1 MKGDKTFSGIT
12 PDYGTVL
19 RINERVTSESTA
31 ALMEQVAIYESAYL
45 GGHLRPVRR
54 AVFIDRPMFGLSVMA
69 NNIPL
74 LDIALRSARQAF
86 KPYDYL
92 QEFDTVLEQMGG
104 SSRAPAIT
112 VIPCTTLLAN
122 GYKFADSLIQ
132 AQNAWYQ
139 DHATWCVGGAANPKN
154 RVSPVTQI
162 AVNGQPAQPAL
173 PINAPYVPIKNVAFD
188 GTATMPTKEAQP
200 YANDGIV
207 LLPVLGQ
214 GPAPFLVA
222 ERDLDYGT
230 LRSSLPLSPASKGL
244 NQLSNLVPL
253 RWAIFYQEQDAE
265 VESPVRKLA
274 MIAFLN
280 HLFDYLDAVNLE
292 PGQYQ
297 WPDATGS
304 PAAPYQKDRHGDTGH
319 DLINTLLSEV
329 VRSASLR
336 LEYMTA
342 EELPASNELQLI
354 RAIANLLYLLDN
366 REVLIQALCNTAS
379 IRQFVTILLE
389 SQLVHAGADVYAVRD
404 TVAGR
409 QEIGTDFQAGIAPPE
424 SCQFLWE
431 RVMTMLPADVF
442 ETVTAQAIGP
452 VGAGGILGPAPSTYD
467 RLVTQLTAL
476 CARPDGTLDMALR
489 ATAIGR
495 MLIKNLGNDMRADY
509 VAAALLNRMRES
521 VPVIIK
527 LLKGEIPGFEHL
539 HVPVA
544 NAALGAEVT
553 LNILES
559 INLMLDRDLL
569 ATKNVLEWEAPYSG
583 AHFNT
588 AWQAY
593 SVKFPIYP
601 IEYVI
606 HNLALDY
613 LGELNL
619 VSKKLPS
626 RYDEKGANW
635 GTRQVKTPTVV
646 ENAFRTCGLTMVQ
659 CEPAMTYVPL
669 HREKVPLYRT
679 FMKGEMRSVGR
690 KNPYCPDNELCGDV
704 STAHAALKVTSTYY
718 VRSAT
723 IWNQMMEMPRQ
734 VVARSYNP
742 QPVPKYWHDF
752 ICMDITGQ
760 QLASVVRTASTR
772 LADALLAPDTG
783 PHAHGYTHLIDVNPA
798 FRDVAIVLPYV
809 MAMIQTPPE
818 AYDFTMYSRVV
829 FESDQKICNIAG
841 TPVVPEQFTPEV
853 GVEEWALPNLMNQ
866 MAYHA
871 SPVTHMILPLT
882 WNAVR

>member
-1 MKGDKTFSGIT
+1 MKGDKTFSGVT

-19 RINERVTSESTA
+19 RVNERVTSESTA
-31 ALMEQVAIYESAYL
+31 ALMEQISIYESAYL

-54 AVFIDRPMFGLSVMA
+54 AVFIDRPMFGLSMMA

-74 LDIALRSARQAF
+74 LEIALRSARQAF
-86 KPYDYL
+86 KPYEYL
-92 QEFDTVLEQMGG
+92 QEFDAVLEQMGG
-104 SSRAPAIT
+104 SSRAPAVT

-139 DHATWCVGGAANPKN
+139 DNASWLVGSRQN
-154 RVSPVTQI
+154 RPITEI
-162 AVNGQPAQPAL
+162 AVNGHAPEPAL
-173 PINAPYVPIKNVAFD
+173 PLNAPYVALNSVTVN
-188 GTATMPTKEAQP
+188 GRPTTPNNESQP
-200 YANDGIV
+200 YGLGYML

-214 GPAPFLVA
+214 GPAPFLA
-222 ERDLDYGT
+222 SARDVPT
-230 LRSSLPLSPASKGL
+230 SLRTGQRAWDVPAPARITF
-244 NQLSNLVPL
+244 NNLVPL
-253 RWAIFYQEQDAE
+253 RWAIFYQEQDVE

-280 HLFDYLDAVNLE
+280 HLFDYLDAVDLE

-297 WPDATGS
+297 WPDATGT
-304 PAAPYQKDRHGDTGH
+304 PAAPYDKTHRGNTGH
-319 DLINTLLSEV
+319 DLINTILSEV

-366 REVLIQALCNTAS
+366 RDVLIQALCNTAS

-404 TVAGR
+404 TPAGR
-409 QEIGTDFQAGIAPPE
+409 QEIGTDFQAGIAPAE
-424 SCQFLWE
+424 SCVFLWE
-431 RVMTMLPADVF
+431 RVMTMLPDDVF
-442 ETVTAQAIGP
+442 ETMTAQAIGP
-452 VGAGGILGPAPSTYD
+452 IPFGPMTTYD
-467 RLVTQLTAL
+467 KLIAHLTAVA
-476 CARPDGTLDMALR
+476 ARPDDSLELALR

-495 MLIKNLGNDMRADY
+495 MLIKNMANDMRADY

-521 VPVIIK
+521 VPIIIS

-539 HVPVA
+539 HVPAA

-559 INLMLDRDLL
+559 IHLMLERDLL
-569 ATKNVLEWEAPYSG
+569 ATADVLEWEAPFTG

-588 AWQAY
+588 SWQAY
-593 SVKFPIYP
+593 SVKFPVYP

-619 VSKKLPS
+619 IADKLPS
-626 RYDEKGANW
+626 RYNERGANW
-635 GTRQVKTPTVV
+635 GTRKVSTPTVV
-646 ENAFRTCGLTMVQ
+646 ENAFGTCGLTMVQ

-669 HREKVPLYRT
+669 HSDEVPVYRT
-679 FMKGEMRSVGR
+679 FMKGEMRAAGR
-690 KNPYCPDNELCGDV
+690 VNPYCQDNELSGDV
-704 STAHAALKVTSTYY
+704 AAAHAALKVTSTYY

-723 IWNQMMEMPRQ
+723 IWNQLMEMPRQ

-742 QPVPKYWHDF
+742 QIVPKYWHDF
-752 ICMDITGQ
+752 ICMDVTNQ
-760 QLASVVRTASTR
+760 QLADVVRTASTR
-772 LADALLAPDTG
+772 LADALLAPATG
-783 PHAHGYTHLIDVNPA
+783 GTLHGFTHLIDVNPA
-798 FRDVAIVLPYV
+798 FRDVGIVLPYV

-829 FESDQKICNIAG
+829 FETDQKICNLAG
-841 TPVVPEQFTPEV
+841 TPIVLEQFTPDV
-853 GVEEWALPNLMNQ
+853 GVEEWALPNLTNQ

-871 SPVTHMILPLT
+871 SPITHMILPLV